1 VSWLRATTGTRILAA
16 ALSLAAIVGAYRL
29 FASVSPT
36 TVALTLLLYIL
47 VLAARWGLRYAV
59 IASIAASVCFNFF
72 FLPPVGTLTI
82 ADTQNWVA
90 LFAFLTT
97 AIIGSQLSNRIQ
109 IEAHQAKARE
119 RELAMLFELSR
130 ALLQTD
136 KVRELLEAI
145 PECIASATRATEV
158 ALYVDRG
165 AQLFHIP
172 NLSSGD
178 SQALQARAAIY
189 VKESRTFEDA
199 GWTILPV
206 RTGMRPRGVLLIRGI
221 AASAETLESLARLVS
236 IGIDRAEALE
246 EAARS
251 EAAKESERLRMA
263 LLDSITHE
271 LRTPLTA
278 IKASATALLSS
289 EQVSRENRQEM
300 LTVID
305 EECDRLNGLI
315 AQAVQMGQLEASGM
329 HMELAPCSM
338 RDLLQRAVQGCSFS
352 LAEHHLEISIPEDC
366 RPVLADTAWIE
377 RAIAN
382 LLVNAAKYSPTGST
396 IHVTA
401 VAGENQVALSVADE
415 GPGIDPAERAMLFE
429 RFYRGERFRGRVP
442 GTGMGLAICRAV
454 VEAHHGTIK
463 VENQLECGAKFT
475 ITLPTV

>member
-1 VSWLRATTGTRILAA
+1 MLAA
-16 ALSLAAIVGAYRL
+16 SLSLAAIVGAYRL

-36 TVALTLLLYIL
+36 IVALTLLLYIL
-47 VLAARWGLRYAV
+47 VLAARWGLRYAIV
-59 IASIAASVCFNFF
+59 ASVAASACFNFF
-72 FLPPVGTLTI
+72 FLPPVGTFTI

-90 LFAFLTT
+90 LFAFLAS

-109 IEAHQAKARE
+109 IEARQAKARE

-145 PECIASATRATEV
+145 PECIASATHAREV

-165 AQLFHIP
+165 AQLFHMP
-172 NLSSGD
+172 TLSAGD
-178 SQALQARAAIY
+178 SQALAARAATY
-189 VKESRTFEDA
+189 VMESRIFDDA

-221 AASAETLESLARLVS
+221 AASAETLESLGRLVS

-251 EAAKESERLRMA
+251 EAAKESDRLRMA

-289 EQVSRENRQEM
+289 EQMSRENRQEM

-305 EECDRLNGLI
+305 EECDRLDGLI

-329 HMELAPCSM
+329 HMELAPCSV
-338 RDLLQRAVQGCSFS
+338 RELLERAVEGCSS
-352 LAEHHLEISIPEDC
+352 TLGEHRVEIAISDNCP
-366 RPVLADTAWIE
+366 RVLADAAWIE
-377 RAIAN
+377 RAVAN
-382 LLVNAAKYSPTGST
+382 LLMNAAKYSPARTA

-401 VAGENQVALSVADE
+401 VAWENGVAIAVADE
-415 GPGIDPAERAMLFE
+415 GPGIDPAEREMVFE
-429 RFYRGERFRGRVP
+429 RFYRGQRFRGRVS

-454 VEAHHGTIK
+454 VNAHHGTID
-463 VENQLECGAKFT
+463 VENQPGKGAKFT
-475 ITLPTV
+475 VTLPIA